1 MSEITTAPANNIAIQ
16 VENLKIGYHD
26 NVVLEN
32 LSFDIPKGEIVG
44 ILGSS
49 GCGKSTLLKHMMG
62 LYQPMRGDIKIFG
75 QSIVNVSDR
84 VYETLIHKFGVT
96 YQNGALLSSLNLFEN
111 VALPLQ
117 THTKLTSAEIR
128 ERVMQALSWVEMADF
143 AEYYPGE
150 LSGGMNKRGGLARAL
165 IMQPEILFF
174 DEPSAGLDP
183 ITSCELDDLI
193 LRVREQFKATVV
205 LVTHELE
212 SVLKIT
218 NSVIVLNKATKGIA
232 ASGNAVELRQ
242 NSKDQFVQAFLN
254 RREYNPNQNHEG

>member
-1 MSEITTAPANNIAIQ
+1 MSEFFDVSKHNVAIQ

-32 LSFDIPKGEIVG
+32 LSFDIPQGEIVG
-44 ILGSS
+44 ILGNS
-49 GCGKSTLLKHMMG
+49 GCGKSTLLKHLVG
-62 LYQPMRGDIKIFG
+62 LYQPMHGEIKIFG
-75 QSIVNVSDR
+75 QSIVNVSDKK
-84 VYETLIHKFGVT
+84 YEEIIQKFGVT

-117 THTKLTSAEIR
+117 THTELSAAEIR
-128 ERVMQALSWVEMADF
+128 EKVMQALEWVEMADF
-143 AEYYPGE
+143 AAYYPGE

-193 LRVREQFKATVV
+193 LHVREQFKATVV

-212 SVLKIT
+212 SVMKIT
-218 NSVIVLNKATKGIA
+218 DSVIVLNKEIKGIA
-232 ASGNAVELRQ
+232 AVGSAKKLQ
-242 NSKDQFVQAFLN
+242 QSSPDPFVSAFLN
-254 RREYNPNQNHEG
+254 RREYTPSTST